1 MTSKMASYNSTP
13 LTSIDSIN
21 SQIEKV
27 VPTSDSSKFVQGFS
41 KELWEGLAAAAKSSS
56 FGRNTIDLGSLAK
69 HGPKM
74 PDDMEDTTELVGFA
88 TWAITREPKSLIP
101 PLRVQPHDPRN
112 GLKRRWSLMKP
123 QPTSCEISERS
134 SFQFSDSESNGLA
147 FMFLAWSY
155 ILCAFLLEEQRT
167 SVVYEDAA
175 APSNDETPSS
185 NEFTVDLGD
194 ASDEEYRWWSAL
206 LSPGQGWKATRLG
219 HPVWAVSY
227 TGNVKVNVISQPSAS
242 QPSEETEETEES
254 GENSEIKP
262 PTSKEAIAF
271 LSRFASMYNLE
282 SQAVLGLAMAL
293 TVPLHKNMS
302 STIQLPKPHL
312 AKPSAVSLTSIIDKE
327 FRLLSYYMV
336 LSSNPAFMASA
347 LWSVFWEP
355 EVDCNLVT
363 PWFDPVID
371 ILQPLIEKENLEAV
385 GHILALRR
393 PSVAP
398 LWYGLLACGTTE
410 TVLAIV
416 PYLKTLNTRVPARLI
431 PEVAVWTDSPQS
443 FMDLPGDGPYLQG
456 NQISRADAWRLRYE
470 CCNTW
475 KDGAHFRYMPTT
487 PFRPFGFINGDE
499 LEVVVRKHVE
509 ECSRHSWTYLGFTW
523 MLNTGVTLLHE
534 PRVLTTSWADFEDD
548 SIIQPPKRESVD
560 PSYRPDHAASQRAVG
575 DIFRWAATEME
586 ASGRHIYSHPWVD
599 IRSHCI
605 EAENAKKSGKRGMM
619 RLSELLMERIKEW
632 NDNCGE

>member
-1 MTSKMASYNSTP
+1 MAFSNNTP

-21 SQIEKV
+21 SQMEKV
-27 VPTSDSSKFVQGFS
+27 VPTADQSRFVRGFS
-41 KELWEGLAAAAKSSS
+41 KELWEDLAAAARSSS
-56 FGRNTIDLGSLAK
+56 FGRNTIDLGSLVK

-88 TWAITREPKSLIP
+88 TWEITREPKSLIP

-112 GLKRRWSLMKP
+112 GLKRRWSLMKS
-123 QPTSCEISERS
+123 QPTPCEISERG
-134 SFQFSDSESNGLA
+134 SFQVSDSKSNGLA

-155 ILCAFLLEEQRT
+155 ILCVFLLEEQRV

-175 APSNDETPSS
+175 APSDEDTPTS
-185 NEFTVDLGD
+185 NEEFTVDLGE
-194 ASDEEYRWWSAL
+194 ASDKEHRWWSAL
-206 LSPGQGWKATRLG
+206 LSPGQGWKATRSG
-219 HPVWAVSY
+219 HPVWAVSF
-227 TGNVKVNVISQPSAS
+227 TGNVGFNVISQPSDS
-242 QPSEETEETEES
+242 QPTEEAEETEE
-254 GENSEIKP
+254 NNEIKP

-271 LSRFASMYNLE
+271 LSRFASLYNLE
-282 SQAVLGLAMAL
+282 SQAALGLAMAL

-302 STIQLPKPHL
+302 STIHLPKPYL
-312 AKPSAVSLTSIIDKE
+312 AKSNVVSLTSAIGKE
-327 FRLLSYYMV
+327 FRQLSYYMV
-336 LSSNPAFMASA
+336 LSSNPAFTASA

-363 PWFDPVID
+363 PWFDPIID
-371 ILQPLIEKENLEAV
+371 VLQPLIEKEDLETV

-393 PSVAP
+393 PNVAP

-410 TVLAIV
+410 TVSAIV

-443 FMDLPGDGPYLQG
+443 FMDMPGDGPYLQG
-456 NQISRADAWRLRYE
+456 DQVSRADAWRLRYE

-475 KDGAHFRYMPTT
+475 KDGAHFRYLPTT
-487 PFRPFGFINGDE
+487 PFRPFGFVNGDE
-499 LEVVVRKHVE
+499 LEAVVHKHID
-509 ECSRHSWTYLGFTW
+509 ECSRHQWTYIGFTW
-523 MLNTGVTLLHE
+523 ILKSGVTLLHE

-548 SIIQPPKRESVD
+548 SVIQTPSRESLD
-560 PSYRPDHAASQRAVG
+560 PRYEPDHAASQRAVG

-586 ASGRHIYSHPWVD
+586 ASGRHIYSHSWVD

-605 EAENAKKSGKRGMM
+605 EAENAKKSGKKGMM
-619 RLSELLMERIKEW
+619 RLSELLMARIKEW
-632 NDNCGE
+632 NDNRGE